1 MVPAGAGPP
10 RREHPSPHPLSSGQL
25 PGQPLG
31 GPGIRP
37 PSPPSSLTRAQGAM
51 PRRPQPSVREL
62 IVELVLYAGLVV
74 GYLWA
79 VLLLIDDRVAELAVE
94 TGVLYA
100 VVALALIVGQGFLL
114 DIVVENLLRFV
125 RSWMDGR

>member
-1 MVPAGAGPP
+1 
-10 RREHPSPHPLSSGQL
+10 
-25 PGQPLG
+25 
-31 GPGIRP
+31 
-37 PSPPSSLTRAQGAM
+37 
-51 PRRPQPSVREL
+51 
-62 IVELVLYAGLVV
+62 
-74 GYLWA
+74 
-79 VLLLIDDRVAELAVE
+79 VAELAVE

>member
-1 MVPAGAGPP
+1 M
-10 RREHPSPHPLSSGQL
+10 
-25 PGQPLG
+25 
-31 GPGIRP
+31 
-37 PSPPSSLTRAQGAM
+37 
-51 PRRPQPSVREL
+51 
-62 IVELVLYAGLVV
+62 VELVLYAGLVV

>member
-1 MVPAGAGPP
+1 M
-10 RREHPSPHPLSSGQL
+10 
-25 PGQPLG
+25 
-31 GPGIRP
+31 
-37 PSPPSSLTRAQGAM
+37 
-51 PRRPQPSVREL
+51 
-62 IVELVLYAGLVV
+62 VELVLYAGLVV

-94 TGVLYA
+94 SGVLYA

>member
-1 MVPAGAGPP
+1 
-10 RREHPSPHPLSSGQL
+10 
-25 PGQPLG
+25 
-31 GPGIRP
+31 
-37 PSPPSSLTRAQGAM
+37 M

-62 IVELVLYAGLVV
+62 LVELALYAVLVV

-79 VLLLIDDRVAELAVE
+79 VLLDDRVVELSAE

-114 DIVVENLLRFV
+114 DIVVGNLLRFV
-125 RSWMDGR
+125 RSWMSGR

>member
-1 MVPAGAGPP
+1 
-10 RREHPSPHPLSSGQL
+10 
-25 PGQPLG
+25 
-31 GPGIRP
+31 
-37 PSPPSSLTRAQGAM
+37 M

-62 IVELVLYAGLVV
+62 MVELALYAVLVV
-74 GYLWA
+74 GYLSG

-125 RSWMDGR
+125 RSWMNGR

>member
-1 MVPAGAGPP
+1 M
-10 RREHPSPHPLSSGQL
+10 
-25 PGQPLG
+25 
-31 GPGIRP
+31 
-37 PSPPSSLTRAQGAM
+37 
-51 PRRPQPSVREL
+51 
-62 IVELVLYAGLVV
+62 VELLLYAGLVV

-94 TGVLYA
+94 SGVLYA

>member
-1 MVPAGAGPP
+1 MVPAGPGPLDGNT
-10 RREHPSPHPLSSGQL
+10 HPLTRYLQDSVRDGRWAV
-25 PGQPLG
+25 PEFDRR
-31 GPGIRP
+31 RP
-37 PSPPSSLTRAQGAM
+37 RAHSPAPQGAM

>member
-1 MVPAGAGPP
+1 
-10 RREHPSPHPLSSGQL
+10 
-25 PGQPLG
+25 
-31 GPGIRP
+31 
-37 PSPPSSLTRAQGAM
+37 M

-62 IVELVLYAGLVV
+62 MVELALYAVLVV
-74 GYLWA
+74 GYLSG
-79 VLLLIDDRVAELAVE
+79 VLLLIDDRVAELAAE

-125 RSWMDGR
+125 RSWMNGR